1 MANPDQYPR
10 SWGHPP
16 LTATRLIE
24 MVFDADAFAEPPEA
38 GTFMSSKSGRTAF
51 AVSKVRRVIGD
62 SAGARYRVIGLR
74 VRLIDI
80 PAGIVLRPWPAR
92 SKRPPTAA
100 LVMAPPHTPR
110 SRAAIAA
117 EKVEARRRVV
127 GLLRDDGD
135 KNRLVHKVRID
146 NQTALAGDW
155 RDPDDLSPNKRTA
168 RVIHGYRARDSVQ
181 TLLDNGT
188 ISKGHAHAARRFRKE
203 YELGEIGLR
212 PSRNLAEAPSG
223 FASGNGPSES
233 RMRHLQAYQKTARA
247 LLPHLLEAVIS
258 IVIFDHTIQSYAETR
273 RLNNR
278 QAASGYVLASFDLLK
293 DHYKRLDD
301 ERQRMDEA
309 MSATA

>member
-1 MANPDQYPR
+1 M
-10 SWGHPP
+10 
-16 LTATRLIE
+16 TAPRLIE
-24 MVFDADAFAEPPEA
+24 MVFAAEAFSQPPEA
-38 GTFMSSKSGRTAF
+38 GTFMASKSGLTALS
-51 AVSKVRRVIGD
+51 VSKVRRVIGD
-62 SAGARYRVIGLR
+62 STGSRYRVIGLR
-74 VRLIDI
+74 VRLCDM
-80 PAGIVLRPWPAR
+80 PAGIVLRPWPTIAKLP
-92 SKRPPTAA
+92 SVAAMVMGPP
-100 LVMAPPHTPR
+100 PPPR
-110 SRAAIAA
+110 SRASIAA
-117 EKVEARRRVV
+117 EKVDARRRVV
-127 GLLRDDGD
+127 GLLRDDRD
-135 KNRLVHKVRID
+135 SNRVVHKVRID
-146 NQTALAGDW
+146 NQTAISGDW

-181 TLLDNGT
+181 TLLDSGT

-223 FASGNGPSES
+223 FASGTGPSEA
-233 RMRHLQAYQKTARA
+233 RMRHLEAYQETARA

-301 ERQRMDEA
+301 ERQRVEEA
-309 MSATA
+309 MSVSA